1 VTAIGR
7 PLDRVDG
14 PLKVCGQAH
23 YTGDIAVARM
33 AHAVLVTSSIASGR
47 VAAIDTAAAQRAPG
61 VVAVITHLNAMK
73 LPQGGRAA
81 VQPPEGRVLSL
92 LQDDQ
97 VAYANQPVAVVVAET
112 DAQAAGAAALVR
124 VTYERAPVRGD
135 FAAARRDAY
144 PPSQD
149 KMNKMPPDT
158 SRGDIE
164 GGLRSAARRHE
175 AVYTTP
181 FQHHNPLEPHATL
194 ARWEGERLEIEDS
207 SQYVAGVR
215 RTLAKTFGIDPSL
228 VHVRSAFVG
237 GAFGG
242 KGSAWSHVVLAAMA
256 SRQVGRPVRLALER
270 PQLFGPVGG
279 RPHTWQAIRMGCDA
293 DGRLTALEHR
303 STSTTSTIEDW
314 VETCAVVTRMLY
326 ASPAVAT
333 THRLA
338 KMNVGTPTFQRA
350 PGESSGMFALESAM
364 DEMAIAAGLDPIEFR
379 LRNDA
384 KRDDQK
390 DAPFS
395 SKALAECYRIGADKI
410 GWSRRQS
417 IPGALHDG
425 HWLVGLGCA
434 SATRPAKRSPCAA
447 RVRLTADGRALVG
460 SSTAELG
467 TGSYTVMAQIAA
479 DGLGLPVE
487 RVRFELGDTDLPEAP
502 ISAGSMTV
510 ESVGSAIDDA
520 CANVRRQLV
529 ALAVADHES
538 PLHGLG
544 PEDVTVEDGWL
555 RERAGTGRRDNV
567 AVLLSRRGSAP
578 LVADGSSQPG
588 EEDKQFSMNSFG
600 AVFAEVHVDRDLGIV
615 RVPRIVARFGAG
627 RVINA
632 KTAHSQLLGGIVWGL
647 GMALTEESVLDPRHA
662 RFVNANLAEYHVIVN
677 ADVGEIDCAFVDEVD
692 PHVNSLGAKGLGEVA
707 MTGVM
712 GAVANAIFNATGR
725 RVRDLP
731 ITLDKLLS
739 RVP

>member
-1 VTAIGR
+1 MTTIGS

-14 PLKVCGQAH
+14 PLKVCGRAH
-23 YTGDIAVARM
+23 YTGDLAAPRM
-33 AHAVLVTSSIASGR
+33 AHAVIVGSAGASGR
-47 VAAIDTAAAQRAPG
+47 VTAIDTAAALKAPG
-61 VVAVITHLNAMK
+61 VVAILTHLNAMK

-81 VQPPEGRVLSL
+81 VKPPEGRVLSL

-112 DAQAAGAAALVR
+112 FEQANGAAALVR
-124 VTYERAPVRGD
+124 VTVERAPVRGD
-135 FAAARRDAY
+135 VAAARHEAY
-144 PPSQD
+144 APD
-149 KMNKMPPDT
+149 KGRMNGLPPDT
-158 SRGDIE
+158 SRGDVE
-164 GGLRSAARRHE
+164 AGLRVAAHRHE
-175 AVYTTP
+175 ATYTTP
-181 FQHHNPLEPHATL
+181 FQHHNPMEPHATL
-194 ARWEGERLEIEDS
+194 ARWDGQRLEIEDS
-207 SQYVAGVR
+207 TQYVAGVR
-215 RTLAKTFGIDPSL
+215 RTLARTFGIDPAQ
-228 VHVRSAFVG
+228 VHVRSSFVG

-242 KGSAWSHVVLAAMA
+242 KGSAWSHVILAAMA
-256 SRQVGRPVRLALER
+256 SRQLGRPVRLVMQR

-279 RPHTWQAIRMGCDA
+279 RPHTTQAIRMGCDG
-293 DGRLTALEHR
+293 DGHLAALEHR

-333 THRLA
+333 SHRLA

-364 DEMAIAAGLDPIEFR
+364 DEMALAAGLDPVAFR
-379 LRNDA
+379 LANDA
-384 KRDDQK
+384 RRDEQK

-395 SKALAECYRIGADKI
+395 SKALTECFRLGAEAI
-410 GWSRRQS
+410 GWSRRQAT
-417 IPGALHDG
+417 PGAVRDG

-447 RVRLTADGRALVG
+447 RVRLTADGRALVS
-460 SSTAELG
+460 SSTAEIGCG
-467 TGSYTVMAQIAA
+467 TYTVMAQVAA
-479 DGLGLPVE
+479 DALGLPVA

-502 ISAGSMTV
+502 ISAGSMTM
-510 ESVGSAIDDA
+510 ESVGSAIVDA
-520 CANVRRQLV
+520 CANARRGV
-529 ALAVADHES
+529 VSVAVADPDS
-538 PLHGLG
+538 PLHGLAA
-544 PEDVTVEDGWL
+544 EDVVIEDGWL
-555 RERAGTGRRDNV
+555 RERAGSGRRDNL
-567 AVLLSRRGSAP
+567 AVLLSRRGGVP
-578 LVADGSSQPG
+578 IVADGSSRPG

-615 RVPRIVARFGAG
+615 RVPRVVARFGAG
-627 RVINA
+627 RIINA

-692 PHVNSLGAKGLGEVA
+692 PHVNALGAKGLGEVA
-707 MTGVM
+707 MTGVA
-712 GAVANAIFNATGR
+712 GAVANAIFNATGK

-731 ITLDKLLS
+731 ITLDKLLQA
-739 RVP
+739 